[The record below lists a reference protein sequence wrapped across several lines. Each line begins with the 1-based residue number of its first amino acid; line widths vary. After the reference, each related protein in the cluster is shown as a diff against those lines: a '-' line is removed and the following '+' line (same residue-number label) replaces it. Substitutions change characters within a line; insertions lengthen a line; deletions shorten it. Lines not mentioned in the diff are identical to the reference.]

1 METPMPTQELVEPP
15 TASLPAMVLFENELR
30 HVVEIGDTAG
40 NPRLMNRG
48 RISRKEPDP
57 EQFYDDEDGIAYC
70 QNDAAAVRAEEEFAS
85 IKRTTRRMDCQQEIQ
100 RIWKRRIVRDLAMHA
115 EFSQE
120 QLIKRMSAALV
131 ARWFPEESAR
141 KITGDCLNELV
152 AEGSV
157 FQEANRLRV
166 NPEKHPEI
174 WKAQGES
181 REMEIFYHNL
191 KAKLPE
197 LKRVLAGASS
207 HWGYEDPIYRF
218 YHQSFK
224 VDGIWE
230 STDDIVRVLKS
241 LSERPFNKWF
251 ERIIKEGGPGGQ
263 PVLEGNLEDYVKA
276 RLNGL
281 SIEDVWLKS
290 TRPKLEAFFHAK
302 FMLEMAV
309 RYGEGLKEMP
319 TQVLP
324 SGWAAL
330 LYLFDLR

>member
-1 METPMPTQELVEPP
+1 MPTQEVVGP
-15 TASLPAMVLFENELR
+15 AACRPAMVLFENALR
-30 HVVEIGDTAG
+30 HVIEMGDMAG
-40 NPRLMNRG
+40 NPRLLNRS

-57 EQFYDDEDGIAYC
+57 EQFYDEEDGIVYC
-70 QNDAAAVRAEEEFAS
+70 ENDAAAVRAEEEFAS
-85 IKRTTRRMDCQQEIQ
+85 IKKTTRRLDSLQEIP

-115 EFSQE
+115 EFPQE
-120 QLIKRMSAALV
+120 LLIKRMSAALV
-131 ARWFPEESAR
+131 ARWFPEEDAQ
-141 KITGDCLNELV
+141 KITRNCLDELV
-152 AEGSV
+152 TAGSV
-157 FQEANRLRV
+157 FRQGDKLRV
-166 NPEKHPEI
+166 NSERHPEI
-174 WKAQGES
+174 WKAQEEP
-181 REMEIFYHNL
+181 REMEIFYHNI

-197 LKRVLAGASS
+197 LKRVLDSASS

-224 VDGIWE
+224 VDSIWE
-230 STDDIVRVLKS
+230 STDDIVRALKS

-251 ERIIKEGGPGGQ
+251 ERIIKEGGPKGQ
-263 PVLEGNLEDYVKA
+263 PVGEDGTFKDYVKA
-276 RLNGL
+276 RLSGL
-281 SIEDVWLKS
+281 SIEDEWLRT
-290 TRPKLEAFFHAK
+290 TRPKLEALFHAK

>member
-1 METPMPTQELVEPP
+1 MPTQEVVDQP

-30 HVVEIGDTAG
+30 HVVETGDMAG

-48 RISRKEPDP
+48 RISRREPDA
-57 EQFYDDEDGIAYC
+57 EQFYDEEDGIAYC
-70 QNDAAAVRAEEEFAS
+70 QNDAAAVRAEDEFAS
-85 IKRTTRRMDCQQEIQ
+85 VKRTTRRLDCQQEIQ

-115 EFSQE
+115 EFPRGQVME
-120 QLIKRMSAALV
+120 RMSAALV
-131 ARWFPEESAR
+131 ARWFPEETAR
-141 KITGDCLNELV
+141 KITGDCLGELV

-157 FQEANRLRV
+157 FQKENRLRV

-174 WKAQGES
+174 WKAQEES
-181 REMEIFYHNL
+181 REMEIFYQNV

-230 STDDIVRVLKS
+230 STDDIVRVLKT

-281 SIEDVWLKS
+281 SIEDEWLKT

-319 TQVLP
+319 TQMLP

>member
-1 METPMPTQELVEPP
+1 METPMPTQEVVEQP

-30 HVVEIGDTAG
+30 HVVETWDMAG
-40 NPRLMNRG
+40 NPGLMNPG

-57 EQFYDDEDGIAYC
+57 ERFYDEEDGIAYC
-70 QNDAAAVRAEEEFAS
+70 QNDAAAARAEEEFAS
-85 IKRTTRRMDCQQEIQ
+85 LKRTTRRLDWQQEIP

-115 EFSQE
+115 EFPE
-120 QLIKRMSAALV
+120 KELIERISAALV

-141 KITGDCLNELV
+141 KITGDCLNDLV
-152 AEGSV
+152 AGGSV
-157 FQEANRLRV
+157 FRQDDRLRV

-174 WKAQGES
+174 WKAQEES
-181 REMEIFYHNL
+181 REMEIFYHNV

-230 STDDIVRVLKS
+230 STDDIVRVLKT

-281 SIEDVWLKS
+281 SIEDQWLKS

-319 TQVLP
+319 TQMLP

-330 LYLFDLR
+330 LYLFNLR